1 MPFNTDKHE
10 VITFSKG
17 PTAAPQYSLGNSP
30 LECVDQTAYLGIEM
44 QSNLKFDKLIMSKI
58 KIASKFLGCI
68 KYCLHEASERG
79 KLLAYTII
87 LEYGDTLWDPSDN
100 TTSDAIEHVQSQ
112 AVCFITNDKGRRRVT
127 EGRAQLE
134 LKPLKDR
141 RKSHRLSLLI
151 RLLSDETRHQTLT
164 SAYDELVNS
173 RSQTTMIKRAAN
185 RGEPTSIYTSSQTY
199 YNSFLP
205 LSVRELITLNNKQ
218 LLLPH

>member
-1 MPFNTDKHE
+1 VKNDGDRFRSQANINALHKWSSKWKMPFHTDKCE

-30 LECVDQTAYLGIEM
+30 LECVDQTTYLGIQM
-44 QSNLKFDKLIMSKI
+44 QSNLKFDKLIASKI
-58 KIASKFLGCI
+58 KSASKILGCI
-68 KYCLHEASERG
+68 KYFLHEASERG
-79 KLLAYTII
+79 KLLAYTSLCRPI

-112 AVCFITNDKGRRRVT
+112 AVRFIKNIKGRRGVT

-141 RKSHRLSLLI
+141 RKSHRLSLLMRI
-151 RLLSDETRHQTLT
+151 LSDETRHQTLA

-173 RSQTTMIKRAAN
+173 RSQTTD
-185 RGEPTSIYTSSQTY
+185 YTSC
-199 YNSFLP
+199 
-205 LSVRELITLNNKQ
+205 
-218 LLLPH
+218 